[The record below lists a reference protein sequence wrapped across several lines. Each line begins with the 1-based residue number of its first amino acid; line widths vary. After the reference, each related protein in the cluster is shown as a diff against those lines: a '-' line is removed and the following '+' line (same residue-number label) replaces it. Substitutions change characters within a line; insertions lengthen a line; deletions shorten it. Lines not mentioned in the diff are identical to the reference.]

1 MKKLK
6 DFFNS
11 IVSKLDK
18 PIPFNVYEPLS
29 NPIEDQYLW
38 IVNTDCNGNKF
49 ANDVELNKYL
59 YRFTGIYLSRLY
71 PNNDIVANASV
82 NISFEFKE
90 STMYI
95 FIHAESVGLYQFPIS
110 DRVDFKEC
118 NILTFKRFLF
128 DLKTNIGCLNLES
141 QGYRK

>member
-11 IVSKLDK
+11 IVSKLNK
-18 PIPFNVYEPLS
+18 PIPFNIDDPLS

-49 ANDVELNKYL
+49 ANTTELNKYL
-59 YRFTGIYLSRLY
+59 YKFTCIYISRVY
-71 PNNDIVANASV
+71 PNDDIVANASV
-82 NISFEFKE
+82 NISFDFKE
-90 STMYI
+90 STIYI
-95 FIHAESVGLYQFPIS
+95 FVHGKSVGLYQFPIS
-110 DRVDFKEC
+110 DRVEFKEY

-141 QGYRK
+141 QEYQK